1 MADPGEMLDGFFS
14 PILQNPLYLLLTVG
28 GIALISILIVVHRIH
43 KIHSEEIFVHQA
55 WGAKWKG
62 R

>member
-1 MADPGEMLDGFFS
+1 MADLGEVVKGFLS
-14 PILQNPLYLLLTVG
+14 PILENPLYLLLTVG
-28 GIALISILIVVHRIH
+28 GMALFAILIVVHRIH
-43 KIHSEEIFVHQA
+43 KIHSQDIYVHQA

>member
-1 MADPGEMLDGFFS
+1 MVDLSTAFGNFLAMLES
-14 PILQNPLYLLLTVG
+14 NPAYLLLVLG
-28 GIALISILIVVHRIH
+28 GAAFFCILLVVWHIHRIRR
-43 KIHSEEIFVHQA
+43 EEIFVHQA

>member
-1 MADPGEMLDGFFS
+1 MADFGEMLNGFLS

-28 GIALISILIVVHRIH
+28 GIALVVILLVVHRIH
-43 KIHSEEIFVHQA
+43 KIHSEVIFVHQA

>member
-1 MADPGEMLDGFFS
+1 MADVAETLKGLVS
-14 PILQNPLYLLLTVG
+14 PILENPLYLLLAVSG
-28 GIALISILIVVHRIH
+28 VALFVILLVVHRIH
-43 KIHSEEIFVHQA
+43 KIQSDDIFVHQA

>member
-1 MADPGEMLDGFFS
+1 MADFGEMLNGFLS
-14 PILQNPLYLLLTVG
+14 PILQNPLYLLLTLG
-28 GIALISILIVVHRIH
+28 GIALVVILLVVHRIH
-43 KIHSEEIFVHQA
+43 QIHSEDIFVHQA

>member
-1 MADPGEMLDGFFS
+1 MADFGEMLNGFFS

-28 GIALISILIVVHRIH
+28 GFALVVILLVVHRIH
-43 KIHSEEIFVHQA
+43 KIHSEDIFLHQA